1 MKNVDSQSVVSM
13 SDLAKLAGCSTMAV
27 SLALRGSPRV
37 SENKRAEILALAKL
51 HGYRPNPL
59 ISALVAQRRSKR
71 PSSGQ
76 TLAVLTKFDKPLAE
90 AVTDTPYFTP
100 LLAGMKERAAELGFK
115 LEEFA
120 THVPDAPDPKRL
132 TQILM
137 ARGIQGVVLFPGGGL
152 DRSFPDLEWEH
163 FATVAAAH
171 HMRALPVH
179 RTAGNYSH
187 GMEICLAEAERRGY
201 RRVGLAMTCALDPTS
216 GYGFSGRYLAWQHT
230 LPQVNRLPLV
240 SGEGTEVDFEA
251 FSAWV
256 RQYWPDLIITL
267 NTPATDWLRRIG
279 RRVPDDV
286 GVISLSLRGRTDLAG
301 LDQQTHD
308 QGRST
313 ITLLARELFLN
324 QRGLPKSP
332 ELVLTEGVWRDGPTL
347 GIHSGTP

>member
-1 MKNVDSQSVVSM
+1 M

-37 SENKRAEILALAKL
+37 SETKRAEILALAKL

-71 PSSGQ
+71 PSGGE
-76 TLAVLTKFDKPLAE
+76 TLAVLTKFDQPFFGQRDY
-90 AVTDTPYFTP
+90 VPYFSP

-120 THVPDAPDPKRL
+120 TQTEDARDEKRL
-132 TQILM
+132 TQILR
-137 ARGIQGVVLFPGGGL
+137 ARGIQGIVLFPGGGL
-152 DRSFPDLEWEH
+152 GRNFPVLEWQH
-163 FATVAAAH
+163 FATVAAAL
-171 HMRALPVH
+171 HMKDLPVH
-179 RTAGNYSH
+179 RTAGNYAQ
-187 GMEICLAEAERRGY
+187 GMEICLAETERRGY
-201 RRVGLAMTCALDPTS
+201 RRVGLAMTHALDPTT
-216 GYGFSGRYLAWQHT
+216 GYAFSGRFLAWQQS
-230 LPQVNRLPLV
+230 LPQVNRLPLI
-240 SGEGTEVDFEA
+240 SGEGQEPVFEA

-256 RQYWPDLIITL
+256 RQYRPDLVITL
-267 NTPATDWLRRIG
+267 NTPATDWLRRAG

-286 GVISLSLRGRTDLAG
+286 GVVSLSLRGRADMAG

-332 ELVLTEGVWRDGPTL
+332 ELVLTEGVWKDGPTL
-347 GIHSGTP
+347 ATEPVTD